1 LTDRNLLYWTRPEL
15 REEIERLRQL
25 NTMDTSK
32 ILTEKKLSSSIIS
45 AGLCI
50 GINPKVLEYYMP
62 MLTEATNKI
71 NEESKTQ
78 RNRESLF
85 KGNLST
91 ENS

>member
-1 LTDRNLLYWTRPEL
+1 
-15 REEIERLRQL
+15 
-25 NTMDTSK
+25 MDTSK